1 MKSWTHPASPHL
13 GIKPGTSHLST
24 SPLYPLS
31 HPTTLPPFPPSHLV
45 ILPPYP
51 PHHPLTCPTFPPKY
65 PPIFLICLRS
75 NSCSE
80 TLITFHFPN
89 AMQNYVNSV
98 LTFYT
103 HSPFPRVAPTPQG
116 LNPYTPCIKKI
127 QKNHH
132 YPNHLQILHT
142 HTKSY
147 HPFSILPPNKSR
159 RYTN

>member
-1 MKSWTHPASPHL
+1 MNPSALLFHWFTSEKNRWNLGLTLHPPSWNKTRNLPPF
-13 GIKPGTSHLST
+13 
-24 SPLYPLS
+24 
-31 HPTTLPPFPPSHLV
+31 HPTTLPSFSPNHFPTFLSFPPRHTPTL
-45 ILPPYP
+45 

-65 PPIFLICLRS
+65 PPIFLIYLRS
-75 NSCSE
+75 SSCSE

-89 AMQNYVNSV
+89 VMQNYVNSV

-132 YPNHLQILHT
+132 YPNHLKVLHR
-142 HTKSY
+142 H
-147 HPFSILPPNKSR
+147 
-159 RYTN
+159 